1 MLVTTW
7 GGFLAALQ
15 TEGAVID
22 LPGGVWDCNALVPSG
37 FQDTIEI
44 TAAKVNGHG
53 TVIRNLYGDMFAQ
66 TVYQGQPI
74 CEFTNMQF
82 QNLVTQNTIS
92 AAFTDCIITG
102 MCQRGIGSLKRCAV
116 NIKSEAAN
124 PFVFG
129 TSGED
134 SQIKVYLPVMERA
147 LKEKD
152 VDAFESLMC
161 ANIRKNEKNLRQKMR
176 KIMDSIDGKINT
188 VEWESIGTSYEEKHE
203 RIIISQRGV
212 KALIK
217 TTKSSYRLYIDCW
230 ETINNAHPEET
241 KIRRLTLL
249 NSNNMVLVEIKATNG
264 IYEWHE

>member
-1 MLVTTW
+1 MSGLMYRIGT
-7 GGFLAALQ
+7 FLAAFITLLSM
-15 TEGAVID
+15 VF
-22 LPGGVWDCNALVPSG
+22 PNNPSLLA
-37 FQDTIEI
+37 FQQ
-44 TAAKVNGHG
+44 AQKN
-53 TVIRNLYGDMFAQ
+53 NLD
-66 TVYQGQPI
+66 
-74 CEFTNMQF
+74 N
-82 QNLVTQNTIS
+82 
-92 AAFTDCIITG
+92 
-102 MCQRGIGSLKRCAV
+102 
-116 NIKSEAAN
+116 
-124 PFVFG
+124 
-129 TSGED
+129 
-134 SQIKVYLPVMERA
+134 YLPVMERA